1 MAFMVKNPGLIPS
14 VSTIWA
20 GEIGRRRD
28 AMFEM
33 FQGYVFSEPYSFPGS
48 SIEGPSISQAV
59 AYPMH

>member
-1 MAFMVKNPGLIPS
+1 MLTSKSPIELMAFMVKNPGLIPS

-33 FQGYVFSEPYSFPGS
+33 FQGYVFSEPQFFSRLLN
-48 SIEGPSISQAV
+48 
-59 AYPMH
+59 